1 MRIWEVEDQT
11 MSNVSEAKVNGS
23 SVNHLSADALNG
35 VEPNEIEK
43 LAVANLA
50 FAEELYFQY
59 LRDPASVD
67 PAWRR
72 YFDSAYGGGRPG
84 NGGAAALVPPVA
96 FRRSIFR
103 GSGNGSPTANGSA
116 AATSAGGVVSGVVTN
131 NGSGPVSGPIS
142 AKTDLAA
149 DYAPS
154 PPGAIQSRTSVRLL
168 SERVQRL
175 VEAYRELGH
184 LSADL
189 DPLGLIKR
197 KGAQLELSDYG
208 LDEQDLDLVFSS
220 ENVAGPDRTTLRDLI
235 GLLRETY
242 CRKIGVELAHLH
254 DLELR
259 TWLLGR
265 MEGTRNRVALSRA
278 DRLRLLSQVIG
289 AEVLE
294 QFLQNKFL
302 GYKRFSLEGAESLIP
317 LLQRLIERAARSN
330 VVEIVIGMAH
340 RGRLNVL
347 ANVLQKPPSLIFAEF
362 QDKHDP
368 SESSGG
374 DVKYHLGFSIDRTFG
389 EGTDEHKVHLSLAF
403 NPSHLEWV
411 NTVVQGRV
419 RAKQDRLGDATRAR
433 SLPILVHGDAAFAG
447 QGIVAEAL
455 NMSELPG
462 YGVGGT
468 VHVIVNNQVGFT
480 TSPKYAKSTTYAT
493 DVARMLQIPIF
504 HVNGEDPEAICQV
517 VDLALDF
524 RQRFHRDAIIELW
537 CYRKLGHNEG
547 DEPSYT
553 QPVMY
558 RAISAK
564 PSIRM
569 AYLAHDAANPVP
581 GGEANITVEETDAI
595 AAHKRQSLEAE
606 LAIATKLQEPPRPST
621 FAGAWARIRG
631 GRDSLVPEVPTNVTR
646 EMVKEV
652 TRALTTV
659 PPHFNIHPKLKNV
672 VIDGRAAMGAGEKPI
687 DWGMGEALA
696 FGTLLAQG
704 TRIRLS
710 GQDSRRGT
718 FSHRHAVLYDYNDG
732 HEYTP
737 LAHIKDRQG
746 AFEVNDS
753 PLSEAGVLGFDFG
766 YSLDMP
772 EGLVIWEA
780 QFGDFVNAAQVIIDQ
795 FLCSSEAKWHRV
807 SGLTM
812 LLPHGMEGQGPEH
825 SNARLDRFLNLC
837 VNDNMQVINLTT
849 PAQYFHVLRR
859 QVLRPYR
866 KPLIVMSPKSL
877 LRSPAA
883 TSSLADFTDGQFRH
897 VIPDAAV
904 KDPKKIERVL
914 LCTGKVYYDL
924 VAMREERR
932 YEDVAIIRIEQ
943 LYPLRKDDLLDAL
956 SKFPEGTQVVWVQEE
971 PKNMGAWAYM
981 NRELPGLLAGNFSWS
996 CVSRPLSASPAT
1008 GSAQRHKREQTR
1020 LMADAFGRES

>member
-1 MRIWEVEDQT
+1 MPNGLD
-11 MSNVSEAKVNGS
+11 AKVNGS
-23 SVNHLSADALNG
+23 AVSRQPGEAPLVAPANGTAHAGAAHADDDGGLG
-35 VEPNEIEK
+35 G
-43 LAVANLA
+43 LAIANLP
-50 FAEELYFQY
+50 FVEELYFQF
-59 LRDPASVD
+59 LNDPASVD
-67 PAWRR
+67 PTWRR
-72 YFDSAYGGGRPG
+72 YFQGF
-84 NGGAAALVPPVA
+84 NGANGASAAALVPPA
-96 FRRSIFR
+96 TFRRSIFA
-103 GSGNGSPTANGSA
+103 GNGAPAANASV
-116 AATSAGGVVSGVVTN
+116 GVTGN
-131 NGSGPVSGPIS
+131 RI
-142 AKTDLAA
+142 
-149 DYAPS
+149 
-154 PPGAIQSRTSVRLL
+154 SVRLL

-184 LSADL
+184 LTANL
-189 DPLGLIKR
+189 DPLGLIRR
-197 KGAQLELSDYG
+197 KLPPIALEDFG
-208 LDEQDLDLVFSS
+208 LADEDLDLVFSS
-220 ENVAGPDRTTLRDLI
+220 ENVAGPDRTTLRELV

-242 CRKIGVELAHLH
+242 SRTIGVELAHLH
-254 DLELR
+254 DVELR
-259 TWLLGR
+259 SWLQNR
-265 MEGTRNRVALSRA
+265 MESTRNRLVLTRA
-278 DRLRLLSQVIG
+278 DRLRILDQVIG

-317 LLQRLIERAARSN
+317 LMERLIERAARSN

-347 ANVLQKPPSLIFAEF
+347 ANVLHKPASEIFAEF
-362 QDKHDP
+362 QDKVDP
-368 SESSGG
+368 NDPSSGG

-389 EGTDEHKVHLSLAF
+389 PTASDPSKHDVHVSLAF

-419 RAKQDRLGDATRAR
+419 RAKQDRVSDASRTRC
-433 SLPILVHGDAAFAG
+433 LPLLIHGDAAFAG
-447 QGIVAEAL
+447 QGIIAEAF
-455 NMSELPG
+455 NMSELDG
-462 YGVGGT
+462 YRVGGT

-480 TSPKYAKSTTYAT
+480 TSPHSAKSTTYAT

-504 HVNGEDPEAICQV
+504 HVNGEDPEAVSQV
-517 VDLALDF
+517 VDLAVDF

-558 RAISAK
+558 RTISAK

-569 AYLAHDAANPVP
+569 AYLAHDAANSAP
-581 GGEANITVEETDAI
+581 GGEAAITVEESDAI
-595 AAHKRQSLEAE
+595 AANKRNALETQLE
-606 LAIATKLQEPPRPST
+606 IATKAKSPPRPST
-621 FAGAWARIRG
+621 FAGAWARIKG
-631 GRDSLVPEVPTNVTR
+631 GLDSEVPEVPTAATPEEIR
-646 EMVKEV
+646 EV
-652 TRALTTV
+652 TRAISTT
-659 PPHFNIHPKLKNV
+659 PPDFHVHPKLKAV

-696 FGTLLAQG
+696 FGTLLAEG
-704 TRIRLS
+704 TRVRLS

-718 FSHRHAVLYDYNDG
+718 FSHRHSVLIDYNDG

-737 LAHIKDRQG
+737 LAHIRDKQG
-746 AFEVNDS
+746 MFEVRDS
-753 PLSEAGVLGFDFG
+753 PLSEASVLGFDYG

-772 EGLVIWEA
+772 DGLTIWEA

-807 SGLTM
+807 SGLVM

-837 VNDNMQVINLTT
+837 VNDNMQVCNLTT
-849 PAQYFHVLRR
+849 PAQYFHALRR

-866 KPLIVMSPKSL
+866 KPLIIMSPKSL

-883 TSSLADFTDGQFRH
+883 TSSLAEFTGGEFRH
-897 VIPDAAV
+897 IIPDVEAA
-904 KDPKKIERVL
+904 KDPKKITRVL

-924 VAMREERR
+924 VATREERG
-932 YEDVAIIRIEQ
+932 YDDVAIVRVEQ
-943 LYPLRKDDLLDAL
+943 LYPLRKDDLLEIL
-956 SKFPEGTQVVWVQEE
+956 SVYTDGTPVVWVQEE

-981 NRELPGLLAGNFSWS
+981 NRELQGLLAGSFHWS
-996 CVSRPLSASPAT
+996 SVSRPLSASPAT
-1008 GSAQRHKREQTR
+1008 GSMKRHAAEQAR
-1020 LMADAFGRES
+1020 IMADAFGKGA